1 MSVAKLLGLPFRYRP
16 WRPRH
21 LRLIAADLG
30 RPAAQ
35 PAQAHDV
42 HLAATIDWLCRAQD
56 VRDAQSDAGG
66 VSAGWSFEDG
76 WLPSYPETTGYIV
89 ETFLA
94 AAKILER
101 PELVDRAHRMIDWEL
116 SLQAPDGAFPGHFGE
131 PGSHP
136 VIFNQGQIMHGLV
149 AGYVQLGRQ
158 DCLEALVRA
167 GHWLVAQQD
176 ADGCWRKFEHN
187 RTPHVYNTRGTWA
200 LLSAGLVADDA
211 ALVDAA
217 RRNLDWALTQQTES
231 GWYATNA
238 FVPTRSPFTHTIA
251 YAIRGFLESGVLLG
265 EERYVESAL
274 RAGRAMA
281 QVQREDGWLAGT
293 YRDGWV
299 ADARYAC
306 LTGIAQM
313 SLNWTRMAQ
322 VTGDD
327 SFRRPARATLAYLK
341 TTQRLNDPDDAVR
354 GGIAGSSPIW
364 GDYSRFEYP
373 NWAAKFF
380 ADALMMDM
388 ADIAVPPAV
397 SARPGRSGFS
407 RDGAVTAATT
417 VGIAPEGAPTS
428 SGADPGRSG
437 IHAAI
442 SPLRVMVLCGRSPRH
457 LYVANTLCRAADV
470 VAIVQEKG
478 SELSWKKLAKTL
490 RPDNCAR
497 KAWRWVRDRRR
508 YTGNCEA
515 RFFFGDE
522 VPKLDRPDLVR
533 EIPHI
538 NHPDVVGLAREL
550 EPDIL
555 AVFGTSLIRGD
566 LLREGRLGIVNLH
579 GGLSP
584 EYRGADCTFWA
595 LYNREPEKVGCTLH
609 WIDAGIDTGRLIAH
623 ISPAIEPD
631 DDELSLFWRAVR
643 TSADVYADF
652 LRRAAA
658 GERFGQSQPGKGR
671 LYQVRHRGLRHE
683 RAVDRHLASGLLRT
697 ARLGARIRWFPIT
710 GSEA

>member
-1 MSVAKLLGLPFRYRP
+1 MGEWRVKLEYVFSLPFRYRP

-35 PAQAHDV
+35 PVHAHAV

-56 VRDAQSDAGG
+56 VRDGQSDSGG

-76 WLPSYPETTGYIV
+76 WLPSYPETTGYII

-94 AAKILER
+94 AARLLDR

-149 AGYVQLGRQ
+149 AGYTQLGRQ
-158 DCLEALVRA
+158 DCLEAMVGA
-167 GHWLVAQQD
+167 GRWLVAQQD

-187 RTPHVYNTRGTWA
+187 RTPHVYNTRATWA
-200 LLSAGLVADDA
+200 LLAAGLVAGEKEF
-211 ALVDAA
+211 VDAA
-217 RRNLDWALTQQTES
+217 RRNLDWALTQQTEC

-251 YAIRGFLESGVLLG
+251 YAIRGFLECGGLLS
-265 EERYVESAL
+265 EERYIDSAL
-274 RAGRAMA
+274 RAGWALA

-327 SFRRPARATLAYLK
+327 RFRASARAGLAFLK
-341 TTQRLNDPDDAVR
+341 ATHRLNDTDDAVR

-388 ADIAVPPAV
+388 AETAIPPAV
-397 SARPGRSGFS
+397 GTALATKNIAPEGAPTGTAAQPGRSGFS
-407 RDGAVTAATT
+407 RDGAV
-417 VGIAPEGAPTS
+417 
-428 SGADPGRSG
+428 
-437 IHAAI
+437 AAI

-457 LYVANTLCRAADV
+457 LYVANALCRAANV

-478 SELSWKKLAKTL
+478 SELSSKKLAKTL
-490 RPDNCAR
+490 RPDNFAR
-497 KAWRWVRDRRR
+497 KAWRWLRDRRR
-508 YTGNCEA
+508 YTGNREGQ
-515 RFFFGDE
+515 FFFGDQ
-522 VPKLDRPDLVR
+522 PPRLDHPDLVR

-538 NHPDVVGLAREL
+538 NHPDVIRLARDL
-550 EPDIL
+550 QPDIL

-566 LLREGRLGIVNLH
+566 LLNEGRLGIVNLH

-623 ISPAIEPD
+623 ISPEIHPD

-652 LRRAAA
+652 LRRAAE
-658 GERFGQSQPGKGR
+658 GGRFGQPQPGKGQ
-671 LYQVRHRGLRHE
+671 LYQVRQRGLRHE
-683 RAVDRHLASGLLRT
+683 RIVDRYLAGGLLLN
-697 ARLGARIRWFPIT
+697 AQLGTRVKWFPVT
-710 GSEA
+710 GSAP